1 MPLSLRK
8 AQSRRAN
15 AKAAAVCRRR
25 LFHSTGI
32 GRLSTELILALLGD
46 HSTREVLKVRGST
59 RELCRIASMDSLWA
73 PTWEAIDAEIQADA
87 LTLVPASVSQVPTH
101 SPLFC
106 ADACA
111 AAYHHVVRGAGLVVA
126 VATGNG

>member
-15 AKAAAVCRRR
+15 AKAAAVCRQR

-59 RELCRIASMDSLWA
+59 RELCRIASMDSSWA

-87 LTLVPASVSQVPTH
+87 LTLVPASVSQVHTH
-101 SPLFC
+101 SLCF
-106 ADACA
+106 A
-111 AAYHHVVRGAGLVVA
+111 
-126 VATGNG
+126 